1 MTGTIIAGVIILL
14 VIIIYFSIYN
24 SLVAV
29 RNHCDEAWANIDTEL
44 KRRHDLIPNLV
55 ATVKGYASH
64 EREVLTKVTEL
75 REACIKTPDATAQ
88 HAQMEGKLASALQ
101 SLMVRLE
108 AYPEL
113 KANRNFLDLQKELTN
128 TEDRI
133 QAALR
138 FYNGNVRENNTKVEM
153 FPSNMVAGI
162 SGFAKREYFEIQGQ
176 DFRETPKI
184 AF

>member
-1 MTGTIIAGVIILL
+1 MTGWLVLGALL
-14 VIIIYFSIYN
+14 VLAVLIYISLYN

-44 KRRHDLIPNLV
+44 KRRHDLIPNLI
-55 ATVKGYASH
+55 ATVKGYAAH
-64 EREVLTKVTEL
+64 EREVLTEVTEL
-75 REACIKTPDATAQ
+75 REACLKTPDGTAE
-88 HAQMEGKLASALQ
+88 HARVEGRLAGALQ

-108 AYPEL
+108 AYPDL
-113 KANRNFLDLQKELTN
+113 KADRQFLDLQEELTN

-138 FYNGNVRENNTKVEM
+138 FYNGNVRENNAKVEM
-153 FPSNMVAGI
+153 FPSSLVAGI
-162 SGFAKREYFEIQGQ
+162 HQHGKRDYFEIEGQ
-176 DFRETPKI
+176 DFRQTPKV

>member
-1 MTGTIIAGVIILL
+1 MFEVIIVGPIIL
-14 VIIIYFSIYN
+14 VALIIYFSLYN

-29 RNHCDEAWANIDTEL
+29 RNHCEEAWANIDTEL
-44 KRRHDLIPNLV
+44 KRRHDLIPNLI
-55 ATVKGYASH
+55 ATVKGYVDH
-64 EREVLTKVTEL
+64 EREVLTEVTEL
-75 REACIKTPDATAQ
+75 REACMKAPNATVQ
-88 HAQMEGKLASALQ
+88 HAQTEEQLAAALQ

-113 KANRNFLDLQKELTN
+113 KASGNFRDLQEELIN

-153 FPSNMVAGI
+153 IPSSLVASIHSIG
-162 SGFAKREYFEIQGQ
+162 KREYFEIKGQ
-176 DFRETPKI
+176 DFRKTPQV